1 LLKKAKA
8 LAPPGTSANEVL
20 LYQMEHGF
28 DETGM
33 CSAGAEEFSQ
43 VIQQGESLLAGAR
56 VLPSATL
63 SSLHFMIGDAYA
75 TIVWLAKST
84 DSEYHDPKKYQQVAE
99 SARVKAL
106 EHYRAAFHLERGTA
120 RAQKAWREAW
130 RLAAGLPPTSG
141 RYFCVYD

>member
-1 LLKKAKA
+1 
-8 LAPPGTSANEVL
+8 
-20 LYQMEHGF
+20 MEHGF